1 MSSGVCGVCQGAC
14 PAFTG
19 APGEATQNTVVALHV
34 VSVHG
39 TDRHLVFCDA
49 CTRLLVG
56 VWARTAKRGRRQA
69 FVGPAPS
76 SEIVAC
82 GTCGTVYTGNHTC
95 PPEDEEGTE

>member
-19 APGEATQNTVVALHV
+19 APGETTENKVVGLHV
-34 VSVHG
+34 VNVHG
-39 TDRHLVFCDA
+39 APRHVVFCDA

-56 VWARTAKRGRRQA
+56 VWARTAKRGRRKPI
-69 FVGPAPS
+69 VESTTP

-82 GTCGTVYTGNHTC
+82 GHCGTVYTGNHTC
-95 PPEDEEGTE
+95 DVEGTE